1 MISTARGEQ
10 KIRPQLE
17 ISNSIESFLLFP
29 THDFAVLFDFVVK
42 SYEVKPAMD
51 QVKAEFARK
60 RNFSN
65 LCLLDR
71 LVHGNANFTCHS
83 FGWIRGKGDDVGGAK
98 ILKKITVNSGMA

>member
-17 ISNSIESFLLFP
+17 ISNSIESFPLFSA
-29 THDFAVLFDFVVK
+29 HDFAVLFDLVVK
-42 SYEVKPAMD
+42 SYEMKPAMD

-60 RNFSN
+60 RKFSN

-71 LVHGNANFTCHS
+71 LVHGNANFTCQS
-83 FGWIRGKGDDVGGAK
+83 FGRIRGKGDDVGGAE